1 MWKRTSGKKKARN
14 SRAGKGRS
22 NKSRISVA
30 RLIVV
35 CSLLGFFLFTLG
47 AVGYVI
53 FFRTVLA

>member
-1 MWKRTSGKKKARN
+1 MWKQTSGKKKARR
-14 SRAGKGRS
+14 SRTTKGS
-22 NKSRISVA
+22 AKKSRISVA

-35 CSLLGFFLFTLG
+35 ISLLGFFLFTLG